1 MDIDFSNLKLPSMLN
16 TLDKINKIGLAEG
29 YYQRIS
35 NLYNQFSVGLKKN
48 QFLLVEMIN
57 PNGEIIT
64 VNSFSYYNPDMIL
77 INGFNSNNEKVTMV
91 THKNNVQLSFT
102 IKEINESGEKGTPL
116 KIGFQSGI

>member
-35 NLYNQFSVGLKKN
+35 NLYNQFSIGLKKN

-64 VNSFSYYNPDMIL
+64 VNSFSFYNPYMIL
-77 INGFNSNNEKVTMV
+77 INGFNLNNEKVTMV

-102 IKEINESGEKGTPL
+102 IKEINESEEKGTPP
-116 KIGFQSGI
+116 KI